1 MDYPRKERTYH
12 VVRHLW
18 SVTQCDVKV
27 STERRANPQGEVHR
41 KRKFNSIHD
50 RWVTVFLQLFFLF
63 FFCAPKKSYLAKP
76 TYPNPSVYINSKA
89 LFMRNMFENRNG
101 ADNRIQKYSEYSR
114 WIKSKFVK
122 RTVSRL
128 DNQPGDGPLY
138 NFRIFLY
145 NIHMCIVFALAGV
158 VQNGK

>member
-1 MDYPRKERTYH
+1 MCCQGINRTWRKSSR
-12 VVRHLW
+12 R
-18 SVTQCDVKV
+18 SSPQTQIQQHSRQMGDGFS
-27 STERRANPQGEVHR
+27 ST
-41 KRKFNSIHD
+41 
-50 RWVTVFLQLFFLF
+50 FLPV

-76 TYPNPSVYINSKA
+76 TYPNPSVYIYSKA

-101 ADNRIQKYSEYSR
+101 ADNRIQIYSEYSR

-138 NFRIFLY
+138 NFHIFLY
-145 NIHMCIVFALAGV
+145 NIHMYCICIGSGCA
-158 VQNGK
+158 KW